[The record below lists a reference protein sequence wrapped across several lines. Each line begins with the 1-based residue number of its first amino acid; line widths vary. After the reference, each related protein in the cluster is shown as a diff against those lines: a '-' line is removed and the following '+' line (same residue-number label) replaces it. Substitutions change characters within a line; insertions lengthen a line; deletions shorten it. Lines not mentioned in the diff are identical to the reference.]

1 MGAAL
6 EHQQDSFL
14 DSLRRHDERTKELEA
29 QLRDAQQEK
38 DQMQEQ
44 VEDLKAQWPSVDL
57 QSTVASHIETMRSE
71 YSRVKEELT
80 STKRQLAAAN
90 TRIRHLLE
98 TSNTALP
105 TSSLNSKPPIL
116 PIGAASSKDL
126 ARSTHKATR
135 KTAPAPHGASSP
147 HTFLLPPATSR
158 PEPKPPVS
166 LQPDDS
172 SWAYELTPAKVPAEP
187 KIPVVVP
194 ASPRASCEDVPPV
207 PMHDDINASVSYIA
221 IDSPADCHTTASTHI
236 ASTQAASVL
245 VWRAHTD
252 EVFTLPTQ
260 AQHPV
265 LGNTDAVI
273 ANTRMYQMA
282 AVNKRT

>member
-1 MGAAL
+1 MPAEPAYPVQACHGAAL

-44 VEDLKAQWPSVDL
+44 VEALKAQWPSVDL

-98 TSNTALP
+98 TSNIALP
-105 TSSLNSKPPIL
+105 TSSLNSKPPIS

-135 KTAPAPHGASSP
+135 KTAAAPHGASSP

-207 PMHDDINASVSYIA
+207 PMHDDINAS
-221 IDSPADCHTTASTHI
+221 
-236 ASTQAASVL
+236 AASVL